1 MAQPPNQQP
10 DRDRAPSPA
19 AATGNMVSVACKLP
33 HGLILR
39 AQTKQRRTGAQMG
52 GGTQEFEIYEPTGD
66 QAVVKGYL
74 HPQALIVDG
83 AAITQ
88 VPRDIWENW
97 LELNKTSD
105 LVKGGFVKGHDRH
118 EFAVG
123 HAQDVARVR
132 NGLEP
137 IDPDNPGSRLPKT
150 RMVGPSGQGV
160 VELGI
165 ERGTTA

>member
-1 MAQPPNQQP
+1 MATPPNQQP
-10 DRDRAPSPA
+10 ERDRAPSPA

-39 AQTKQRRTGAQMG
+39 AQAKQKRRQAHMG
-52 GGTQEFEIYEPTGD
+52 GGLEDFEIFEPTGE

-88 VPRDIWENW
+88 VPRHIWENW
-97 LELNKTSD
+97 FELNKTSD
-105 LVKGGFVKGHDRH
+105 MVVGGFVKGHDRH

-123 HAQDVARVR
+123 HAKEVARER

-137 IDPDNPGSRLPKT
+137 IDPDKPGARLPKT
-150 RMVGPSGQGV
+150 RLVGPAGQGV